1 MVRVA
6 LFNRGDHYYWL
17 TAVLAERGL
26 QTLTSRVIAAVIL
39 GLGAVPVI
47 LIGSATGPH
56 RAIGV
61 GAAVV
66 IGACCVAMAGRW
78 LWHRWPTRL
87 QSELF
92 VVAGTLC
99 VAAACL
105 IASDPLVGMV
115 GATAFAVLST
125 YTALFHPA
133 PYLAFSWTVAAIAV
147 AITAARLAARD
158 PVLAIGTVI
167 TVVLIN
173 IFVAFTCRV
182 AVSLIR
188 TKVRHEEIEPLTGLL
203 NRSAFDERAA
213 TLLGSRSRDDD
224 RYFVVVVV
232 SIDSF
237 SLLGQVTGAAGADR
251 SRVAVGHALRET
263 VRHDAVVAHVSD
275 ADFLIADTFT
285 EVDPAPLVERIRGA
299 MRATPTRLTA
309 SLGVVSTPLRPLVH
323 RPPHDVLDEVITI
336 ATAAMYEAR
345 RAGGNEARYVLR
357 PVLTS
362 LDDPDDKGASSDG

>member
-26 QTLTSRVIAAVIL
+26 QTLISRVIAAVIL
-39 GLGAVPVI
+39 GLGAIPAI
-47 LIGSATGPH
+47 LIAGASGPRATS
-56 RAIGV
+56 RVI
-61 GAAVV
+61 AALV
-66 IGACCVAMAGRW
+66 IGGCCLVMAVRW
-78 LWHRWPTRL
+78 LGHRWPTRL

-92 VVAGTLC
+92 VVVGTLC

-105 IASDPLVGMV
+105 MTPDPVVGML

-133 PYLAFSWTVAAIAV
+133 PFLGLSWAVAAITVGVVAV
-147 AITAARLAARD
+147 RLAADD
-158 PVLAIGTVI
+158 PALALCSVI
-167 TVVLIN
+167 TVLLIN
-173 IFVAFTCRV
+173 VFAAFACRV
-182 AVSLIR
+182 AISLIR
-188 TKVRHEEIEPLTGLL
+188 TEVRHDEIEPLTGLL
-203 NRSAFDERAA
+203 NRTAFDERAA
-213 TLLGSRSRDDD
+213 TLLGSRNRDDD

-237 SLLGQVTGAAGADR
+237 SLLGQVSGAAGADR

-275 ADFLIADTFT
+275 ADYLIADAFT

-299 MRATPTRLTA
+299 IRATPTRLTA
-309 SLGVVSTPLRPLVH
+309 SLGVVSTPLQPLVQ
-323 RPPHDVLDEVITI
+323 RPPHDVVDEIITI

-362 LDDPDDKGASSDG
+362 LDDPDDNGGLPGT